1 MNHFDVSALRVPG
14 AELKEAL
21 LPDNMVVFNSQLT
34 QNLSTQLLYLLA
46 WHETLP
52 EPAGSYFSTNDFAS
66 PGGQRVVLG
75 FGSISDLG
83 VDFTA
88 LGGGLIKDFQSINRL
103 PDHKPPDSGQYGV
116 NVKLFLPN
124 FSQGTQLGFYF
135 LNYTSRLP
143 VVSSQTG
150 SQAGFGNGFGAINAV
165 AGAAQ
170 ALAAGLPFQAAVA
183 TGAALGQQRAAQL
196 GGNLS
201 AAAATEYATIGAN
214 TLLSG
219 GNVAAQAQSFGTYE
233 YGKTAGY
240 YDEFPQDIKLLG
252 VSFNTQIQKTGT
264 ALQGEVAYRHNVP
277 LQVDDV
283 ELLDASLTPFE
294 SGVAQLLGE
303 PVTPPGHCQPT
314 SATPVTGCSQLGAY
328 GLTQTVRGYVRK
340 DTWQAQFTA
349 TQVFANVLKASQAVL
364 LFEGAVDYIPGI
376 ENKYS
381 GGPVGLGL
389 RYEAP
394 GTNLSGS
401 PELGSY
407 PQYPNLYEPGSAF
420 PTSTS
425 WGYVVAGRLE
435 YANLIASWNILPHFT
450 WSQDVSG
457 MSPGPGGNFIE
468 GRHALT
474 LGVGAS
480 LRSKWDVDVSYT
492 QYGGAGQYN
501 LVNDRDFITANV
513 KYSF

>member
-1 MNHFDVSALRVPG
+1 MRR
-14 AELKEAL
+14 AELKDAGAAAGRHGGAWTPSL
-21 LPDNMVVFNSQLT
+21 A

-66 PGGQRVVLG
+66 PGGRRVVLG

-83 VDFTA
+83 VDFTS

-103 PDHKPPDSGQYGV
+103 PDHKPPDSGQYGI
-116 NVKLFLPN
+116 NVKLYLPN

-150 SQAGFGNGFGAINAV
+150 TQQGFGNGFGAVNAV

-303 PVTPPGHCQPT
+303 PVSAPGHCQPT

-328 GLTQTVRGYVRK
+328 GLTQVVRGYVRK
-340 DTWQAQFTA
+340 DTWRRRQFTA
-349 TQVFANVLKASQAVL
+349 TQIFANVLKASQAVL
-364 LFEGAVDYIPGI
+364 LFEGAVDYIPGL

-407 PQYPNLYEPGSAF
+407 PQFPNL
-420 PTSTS
+420 STS
-425 WGYVVAGRLE
+425 PARRSRPAPRAGGTWWPDAWSTPISSLRGT
-435 YANLIASWNILPHFT
+435 SCRTFT
-450 WSQDVSG
+450 WSQGVSG
-457 MSPGPGGNFIE
+457 ISPGPGGNFIE

-480 LRSKWDVDVSYT
+480 LALQVGS
-492 QYGGAGQYN
+492 GC
-501 LVNDRDFITANV
+501 LVHAVRRRRTVQPDSLNDRATSSPPTSNTR
-513 KYSF
+513 S